1 MKPTTRTWLVRGGS
15 FLLAGGL
22 LYLALRGVDFEA
34 VGTAL
39 ARVNWWW
46 LVPMAA
52 AILLSHWLRA
62 VRWRILLHTLAG
74 TPASS
79 RLVTDRLAFM
89 ATMIGYMANYAGPR
103 LGEFVRGGAVAA
115 RTDLRF
121 SAVFG
126 TIVVERVLDTATLA
140 VTLLTV
146 PLIFGS
152 ELLRVWDMLWQPV
165 SGLIAGL
172 SATLWILIGLAVFGA
187 IAAAV
192 WLIIPV
198 FKSREEVGNEKDQS
212 APVRILLA
220 FRSGFGSLARTG
232 RPVSIIVL
240 TAAIWFLY
248 GVVAWIPFIMLDL
261 AGPYG
266 IGLLEGWGLM
276 QIGAI
281 GVVIPS
287 PGGIGSYHYIMIE
300 TLEILY
306 AMPETAAATYALLV
320 HTGQMLLYIAVGFVA
335 ILILGRS
342 GGIQP
347 DIQPESH
354 PDPAQ
359 ESSTAQSP

>member
-1 MKPTTRTWLVRGGS
+1 MNPTTRTWLVRAGS

-34 VGTAL
+34 VGSAF

-46 LVPMAA
+46 IVPMAA

-62 VRWRILLHTLAG
+62 IRWRILLHTLPDA
-74 TPASS
+74 PSSS
-79 RLVTDRLAFM
+79 RPVTDRLAFM

-103 LGEFVRGGAVAA
+103 VGELVRGGTVAA
-115 RTDLRF
+115 RADLSF

-152 ELLRVWDMLWQPV
+152 ELLHVLDMLWKPV
-165 SGLIAGL
+165 SGLIGGL
-172 SATLWILIGLAVFGA
+172 STILWVLIALAVLGA
-187 IAAAV
+187 IAATV
-192 WLIIPV
+192 WLILPA
-198 FKSREEVGNEKDQS
+198 FRNGNDVGFETDHS

-232 RPVSIIVL
+232 RPVSIIIL
-240 TAAIWFLY
+240 TAVIWFLY
-248 GVVAWIPFIMLDL
+248 GVVAWIPFVMLDL

-276 QIGAI
+276 LIGAI
-281 GVVIPS
+281 GIVIPS

-320 HTGQMLLYIAVGFVA
+320 HTGQMLLYIAVGFAA
-335 ILILGRS
+335 ILILGRAGS
-342 GGIQP
+342 NQPGIQP
-347 DIQPESH
+347 EQE
-354 PDPAQ
+354 Q
-359 ESSTAQSP
+359 ESSTTQSP